1 MKQKSRKRLLLKVAI
16 SQVDA
21 LFASGIYPIEFL
33 FYYEHGL
40 ETRSLREA
48 LKKISSSFWP
58 VFGRFEG
65 GFITFDGYKE
75 EDFFDEETLHRDFF
89 LAESEEEKFKAYS
102 SLRLPALNTFF
113 FLKVL
118 NFKNGTVLI
127 PKMNHLAGDG
137 YSYFYF
143 LSVLAGLSQ
152 TKIKTFPSSLSQM
165 FTKPHHRR
173 TALKEFV
180 FEHIELTPL
189 KQQDSFT
196 IEHMEF
202 PKNELSSLLREVSS
216 SHIRI
221 STNDLLSAMAF
232 KKTVSLEGTVFGDQV
247 RLTIPIDVR
256 RKVKSYGPRFFG
268 NGILLHTAD
277 FEKKQIEILSL
288 ERLAAQ
294 IREAMPSLSSE
305 TYREY
310 LMALE
315 HLLSTGKPEEIRP
328 FDPRYGCLV
337 TNLSRMP
344 TDKLNFG
351 SGFPKLVYPLTVE
364 KNSAAVLSKGKNF
377 VLRLAY

>member
-1 MKQKSRKRLLLKVAI
+1 LKKIAI

-33 FYYEHGL
+33 FYYQNGL
-40 ETRSLREA
+40 ETLSLREA

-58 VFGRFEG
+58 VFGRFES
-65 GFITFDGYKE
+65 GFITFDEYKE

-89 LAESEEEKFKAYS
+89 LPESEEERFEAFS
-102 SLRLPALNTFF
+102 SLRLPVLNTFF
-113 FLKVL
+113 FVKVL

-143 LSVLAGLSQ
+143 LSVLAALSQ
-152 TKIKTFPSSLSQM
+152 KKIRAFPSTLSQM

-173 TALKEFV
+173 TALKDFAY
-180 FEHIELTPL
+180 EHIELAPQ
-189 KQQDSFT
+189 KQEDSFT

-202 PKNELSSLLREVSS
+202 PKHELSSLLREVSS
-216 SHIRI
+216 SGFRI
-221 STNDLLSAMAF
+221 STNDVLSAMVL
-232 KKTVSLEGTVFGDQV
+232 KKTASLKGTEFGERI

-268 NGILLHTAD
+268 NGILLHTAV
-277 FEKKQIEILSL
+277 FERQQIENSNREQI
-288 ERLAAQ
+288 AGQ
-294 IREAMPSLSSE
+294 IRQSMPSLSSE
-305 TYREY
+305 AYREY
-310 LMALE
+310 LMSLE
-315 HLLSTGKPEEIRP
+315 HLLSTGKPEDIRP
-328 FDPRYGCLV
+328 FDPQSGCLV

-351 SGFPKLVYPLTVE
+351 TGFPKLVYPLTVE
-364 KNSAAVLSKGKNF
+364 KNSAAVLSKGENF

>member
-1 MKQKSRKRLLLKVAI
+1 VISSFTLKKAAI

-21 LFASGIYPIEFL
+21 LFVSGIYPIEFL

-48 LKKISSSFWP
+48 LKKICSSFWP
-58 VFGRFEG
+58 VFGRLES

-75 EDFFDEETLHRDFF
+75 EDFFDEETLHLDFF
-89 LAESEEEKFKAYS
+89 LPDSEEERYKTFS
-102 SLRLPALNTFF
+102 PLRLPVLDTFF
-113 FLKVL
+113 FVKVL
-118 NFKNGTVLI
+118 KFKNGAVLI

-143 LSVLAGLSQ
+143 LSVLAELTQ
-152 TKIKTFPSSLSQM
+152 TKRKPFRSSLSQIL
-165 FTKPHHRR
+165 TKPHHRR
-173 TALKEFV
+173 TALKDFALK
-180 FEHIELTPL
+180 HIETTPL
-189 KQQDSFT
+189 KQYDSFT

-202 PKNELSSLLREVSS
+202 PRNELSSLLREVSS

-221 STNDLLSAMAF
+221 STNDVLSAMAL
-232 KKTVSLEGTVFGDQV
+232 KKTVSLKGTEFGD
-247 RLTIPIDVR
+247 RILLTIPIDVR

-268 NGILLHTAD
+268 NGILLHTAV
-277 FEKKQIEILSL
+277 FERKQIENSNR
-288 ERLAAQ
+288 ERIAAQ
-294 IREAMPSLSSE
+294 IRESMPSLSSE
-305 TYREY
+305 AYRKY
-310 LMALE
+310 LISLE
-315 HLLSTGKPEEIRP
+315 HRISKGKPEEIRP
-328 FDPRYGCLV
+328 FDPQYGCLV